1 MNKQNTPTVKTT
13 KVRKVR
19 ITRFFAANDDLV
31 AVSPALVAP
40 GSPRKRYGERAID
53 IESVAAGATA
63 VGALCLLCLVFVSAL
78 TTGWLA

>member
-1 MNKQNTPTVKTT
+1 MNKPNSQIAKPT

-31 AVSPALVAP
+31 AVASAYLEP
-40 GSPRKRYGERAID
+40 GSPQQRYRERAID

-63 VGALCLLCLVFVSAL
+63 VGALCLLCLVFVSAF